1 MPLIVLIRAGSH
13 VFSRHSVT
21 DVLTHPELR
30 YRTITQMN
38 IPAQAL
44 GMITDL

>member
-1 MPLIVLIRAGSH
+1 MPLIVLIRAGRH
-13 VFSRHSVT
+13 IFSKHPVK
-21 DVLTHPELR
+21 DVLTYPELR

-38 IPAQAL
+38 IPAEAL